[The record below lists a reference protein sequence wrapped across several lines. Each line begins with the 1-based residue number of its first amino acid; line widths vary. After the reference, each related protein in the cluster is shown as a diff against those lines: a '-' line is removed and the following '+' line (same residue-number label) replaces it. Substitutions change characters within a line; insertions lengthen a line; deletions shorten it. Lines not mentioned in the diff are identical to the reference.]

1 MIDLKDKITFG
12 EPVLDRFFNGY
23 SPSEYLLVRFANKVG
38 FITVSNLFTVV
49 TKTLVPNATERM
61 LSKVEDIWI
70 KDIQDEMFVYSMN
83 GFSRVIKIVRRRI
96 YEPVYRVRTE
106 TKETFVSK
114 SHKFVKIEDSE
125 ELLVNASS
133 LKEGDKLY
141 TYAPSSPRI
150 ESVLE
155 VKEIKPDFL
164 HVYGVLTEDFG
175 AFVNGIFGKSY

>member
-23 SPSEYLLVRFANKVG
+23 SPNEYLLVRFANKVG
-38 FITVSNLFTVV
+38 FITVSNLFTVA

-61 LSKVEDIWI
+61 LSKMEDIWI
-70 KDIQDEMFVYSMN
+70 KDIQDEMFVYSFN
-83 GFSRVIKIVRRRI
+83 GFSKVLKIVRRRI

-114 SHKFVKIEDSE
+114 SHKFVKIENE
-125 ELLVNASS
+125 EEILVRAFE
-133 LKEGDKLY
+133 LKEGDRLY
-141 TYAPSSPRI
+141 TYSPNI
-150 ESVLE
+150 PKQEKVLE

-164 HVYGVLTEDFG
+164 HVYGILSEDFG